1 MASSFLNNLAD
12 QQRKKRDN
20 NAQAKVPV
28 VQSSNSSQKKS
39 QKRGS
44 NFLNDL
50 ASDQIAGRAQRA
62 EERLNSNET
71 LFSLA
76 QRKVAEDRTRRMQA
90 ALQMETANRAQQI
103 TSPNPLQTRPVP
115 KVTFNEPG
123 VQNAYE
129 NYRGEALKYLL
140 DNVKKQNQENKIIR
154 DVQDKAK
161 DDWRAKLNVYNATH
175 EPEQIS
181 NTKPLTI
188 GEKIKNV
195 QEGIS
200 YGIPRG
206 LGYLSAVEAVDELY
220 ARAKAGKNAT
230 PLQLENAHSPSLREA
245 LKRERIA
252 SEAAPNA
259 YAVGNAAGSI
269 GLLVGTGEIAGA
281 ALPAAVPEALVP
293 GITHGATTALQEAG
307 NLATGRTTPSHYAG
321 DIIASAGGGILGGQA
336 AQYVAGHLGKAV
348 TQNPNLRNNKF
359 LRLGV
364 ASAVGAA
371 HSFGRTGA
379 KIASGKNVTF
389 AQAMQDAAID
399 AIFGSV
405 NFILRGGMSKA
416 FNEGTT
422 PGEARIEEKWF
433 KDVSD
438 EDLAKA
444 HRRLYKQ
451 YAPDQINRANF
462 ASEAEYQAAWQE
474 ANDTYAQISREF
486 AWRKAQQ
493 AAGSYNTAAQAKA
506 SGDTKAYATANE
518 AFRRNGTELITLLK
532 DNPDATEAIEALSAI
547 VEAGVDADVP
557 SVSYNAH
564 DNTTDTTPDM
574 GLPAAQPP
582 VNDQLMDLA
591 MQAQGAND
599 GFVNEGFDAAG
610 IEDAPS
616 VEEVNDELGSPFAV
630 YDAETHP
637 GIYLDEETARAAEQ
651 YEAEGYPEEAAEI
664 AQQREE
670 AVEELSQNYGKTG
683 QEAYGN
689 MVDKGPASLI
699 EFQEGFSKLYN
710 AARSLDEGAVAAA
723 RQDSAVAKLTAVQ
736 QDVAVSAGLEDA
748 RIAAK
753 ENTYGREGR
762 EGLQRARSNGDL
774 SQRSGESTGSISGR
788 AKTLGELWGAG
799 GEAADDQSADL
810 QIKSERAAEEILR
823 TARPGQKVYIVEGET
838 EHLQNAR
845 AIDEIGGTHTTY
857 YASKTGDIDA
867 LDHGDYV
874 QVRGSIDHK
883 TGEITVCVNNKYAN
897 AYQIRRHEEVEA
909 AIIDG
914 RIDPKAFIAKAK
926 ERLSENLSQAFD
938 TIASAYGLD
947 PDQAQKEFLCDIGG
961 EINQF
966 RDFVEEG
973 HTEYEDLAYCV
984 DALIEELHPE
994 LDALLDGKLTVHR
1007 SRQPRTV
1014 EYSGNL
1020 SGKVSSNNVS
1030 ESRKNGYSKAFLEA
1044 KPDVEVTVVSDSPI
1058 SGRDNIIN
1066 NAFDNLAEVGTKNDS
1081 GVYGV
1086 FVPEL
1091 GNNVI
1096 VSKNAIKHG
1105 LDRRTGLQ
1113 GVVISKIGSVLKNA
1127 VLINE
1132 VTPRN
1137 QDASDHFILAGI
1149 GQNSFGRYPTIF
1161 HVNRFTNEVEEM
1173 DILYSSNTKK
1183 EPAAFT
1189 ARNQGS
1195 NPPIR
1200 TGSTIKV
1207 SELLELVNETHPQYL
1222 SEDVLRAFGHD
1233 RRPEAKDSG
1242 DILYSSSVQR
1252 QDKTLHDNG
1261 IVVDRDAGVAH
1272 YDYSTKVSWKTPQQ
1286 VDKAVKALMKAN
1298 EVDEETARR
1307 YVESEMS
1314 LTNLILWPENVAAMD
1329 FTADDRYT
1337 AIKKNSDYPQ
1347 GTVDFNNN
1355 CRKRVPFTTLYD
1367 RLQQRN
1373 PDRVFTAE
1381 DLEIIRQEMIEHGY
1395 PVACAFC
1402 YVEERRQHIGEIA
1415 DDFVQLYTNGG
1426 LLKRFEGKKP
1436 YDKLAEAL
1444 DRAKSDDYKPRVA
1457 DLTTYEGLRKLAENH
1472 KGIADAFQIFNNARG
1487 MQSGRLV
1494 EGRAEY
1500 KREILSYTPAQVKRI
1515 NDLGGLR
1522 IFSYSDFEAINLLDL
1537 VQVIQD
1543 ASAVGL
1549 KIQAYTKVPA
1559 FARVVRNTGIKLNRS
1574 LISKGTGIK
1583 YVNGKAELDLD
1594 TVEGI
1599 DVNDPDF
1606 FDSTDD
1612 RDIGNIIIGMSD
1624 DQIHLAMESP
1634 LVDYIIPFHTSL
1646 PREILEK
1653 KNIAHWKN
1661 YKLFQNDKDIAT
1673 GKNAAKNINIYT
1685 DVIDRARDE
1694 GHPITNRQEFQ
1705 EMFFQVAKER
1715 NLIPRFAQ
1723 FLKKDV
1729 HGNYLYTPGY
1739 EKFLIDFKLF
1749 DKNGNIIEQL
1759 PVRPEFDD
1767 AFNTKLMN
1775 DFANGVGY
1783 TAISEELYKDTVKA
1797 LNEKSKGE
1805 KISYSTKLKKQK
1817 KITENAITTLKK
1829 EGYTPR
1835 EVAAAVESGSDYS
1848 YSTRLTPAPKKTIT
1862 AYKAFYAHDGKLYP
1876 PMVSNDDTEVH
1887 NKGVKKVS
1895 GTLKGLE
1902 TPVGV
1907 WIDADVGALALGEDG
1922 KPLRNTKGRLA
1933 VKNDKGG
1940 GTLAFRPGW
1949 HLGLWPD
1956 AKQFNVKDPITGEL
1970 KACMPDGLVFARCSV
1985 AADNDYQ
1992 LEALGYGMKKNGKF
2006 DRTQAGLP
2014 RIPKDGYYMYR
2025 TNVDPTTAP
2034 WIITG
2039 AIKVEEILDDDMA
2052 AEICAKYGITAD
2064 PRASHKKIN
2073 LADYGLKAGP
2083 VTPTEDMDRFLPNDA
2098 VKANAAA
2105 LEAALADPDYADA
2118 YVASPVNFDDPEII
2132 KELERNKQNAAW
2144 YKAAQ
2149 AKYGNKSYPVSN
2161 PNDPLLDQNT
2171 FAYSSK
2177 LSLPTSDT
2185 AGRKLSK
2192 AQQKFFENSA
2202 VRDDEGKLKVVFHG
2216 TSRMDRVGTV
2226 FRADRAT
2233 SGPMS
2238 FFTDNRTIAENYSTG
2253 KQDTSIAYDERYQD
2267 YYTQFRVTRR
2277 GKDMSVS
2284 DLWSRLT
2291 QKEKNKILAAAPHIT
2306 MDDDW
2311 ENIVYDPNSTRG
2323 LGNWDQYLL
2332 RKNGGNALKAL
2343 TESWLEDGNLY
2354 GSEEQFLDVLKM
2366 VGIDDAEYYDP
2377 EATHEGV
2384 YEVYLNIT
2392 RPFDAVNEVTED
2404 FVRGYEEWYA
2414 GQDQE
2419 KYDRLSANAD
2429 MWDKNNQTA
2438 SSFAERMRDDI
2449 ANSRSNAWTSI
2460 PDSMTDYLKSLGY
2473 DGIMDQG
2480 GKGGG
2485 EGHTV
2490 YIPFYPNQIKN
2501 TTNDNPTSENE
2512 DIRYS
2517 SKLNLRN
2524 LTPEE
2529 KERFAQYRK
2538 LLADRRRERK
2548 EISEA
2553 RKKLLKKANKAVRLA
2568 KNRPGYA
2575 SEAIQD
2581 LLKDLDL
2588 VAVGIRSDTKDKLT
2602 QKYFEILEMREQDP
2616 NYAALHSEKDMRKVE
2631 RLFKKQIK
2639 DMDIDEVR
2647 DLITELTALTHYQE
2661 TQNKLFRDSQNRDAA
2676 EAGRQWVK
2684 ELKEIKSLD
2693 ITKGAKQLGA
2703 KYLRNNLSPERAAR
2717 MISGY
2722 KKGSVAEELVRHL
2735 EDGLTAQLSFEQKAD
2750 ALFRPFLEDK
2760 ANADF
2765 VKNASKQTIQ
2775 IADADGVTAMIS
2787 PAMRVALYMHRQN
2800 DDNLTHIASG
2810 GIVVPNPKLYEQGKI
2825 KDAYN
2830 RGRKLRLNPTDID
2843 AIIADMTP
2851 SERAYAD
2858 LLHEFFEAMA
2868 KDAINDTSLTL
2879 DGIFKA
2885 VVEGYFPISTDA
2897 NFLAKAMDLVNDPTL
2912 EGWGNLKARQE
2923 GSVNP
2928 ILLEDATK
2936 VLQRHIK
2943 KTGQY
2948 YGLAVPLRDFQKVY
2962 GYVSSGYESSVQK
2975 AIGEV
2980 WDEETKNYLTQWITD
2995 LNTGGRQAERG
3006 ILEWMRS
3013 AYAGS
3018 VLTFNPSVALKQT
3031 TSYFMAGSILDTG
3044 SLMYGLSHKFT
3055 KADREYMDSIT
3066 PWGWARRQGQSTIE
3080 LGDMAKRRDFA
3091 SRLPNWNQ
3099 AMDVFTTDQLFMA
3112 AENAVRKEHPGL
3124 KRGDKAYDE
3133 ALAEKYNQ
3141 VLWRTQPQ
3149 YDAMFRPE
3157 YLRKT
3162 DIGSRTFGMFKTESM
3177 QMSGELID
3185 AFSQWK
3191 ADSRRAKDGT
3201 DETRRAKSDSAKNF
3215 YKTFASWVA
3224 SNMAFAVMGTALNI
3238 VLLHKAKN
3246 YRDEKGEIDLK
3257 TLAEKTALN
3266 FLGSSMGGFF
3276 YGSTV
3281 YDIGQYIYNAVKGQ
3295 KPTWY
3300 DIEAPGL
3307 SLINDAINDMG
3318 NLIGVF
3324 TGGDANREAVTKAI
3338 AKFALSASKFTHGGF
3353 AENIYNMLN
3362 SIYLY
3367 MQDIRNGV
3375 LGSYEAGENLFGL
3388 KDTAP
3393 TKDQYAKQALDAY
3406 SKGNEKKGDRAL
3418 DKTGKTQLEKALG
3431 AEAKKDENGE
3441 TISGSKQQDAIRK
3454 INELDMADEYKVK
3467 LIETMYPKVE
3477 ISDAVALED
3486 VSLDEVISL
3495 QDAKVEGGQAGAS
3508 KWLIEADLS
3517 EESKQI
3523 LWETALGYSPK
3534 TYEKNVGKYTG
3545 APTRSGPIVQAGDI
3559 ETPNWDTEEYWT
3571 GGTPGWRPHSHE
3583 RYFPQPGVHEV
3594 KKGES
3599 LDIGK
3604 PIGTWSGQQLA
3615 ALISATNAKTPK
3627 ERNDIVIDY
3636 INENVPKN
3644 GMTLSEIF
3652 RMQDE
3657 HFPSIV
3663 VKAAFDRLPLSERF
3677 GYIMENWPMWV
3688 TEKYRDQYESQ
3699 FESGTMEIPPEKELM
3714 QFINARWAA
3723 LEPYY

>member
-1 MASSFLNNLAD
+1 MAEISWDSLSNRKKNNVYKAINNMRSKTSRENNLYVDKDNRASLPSTGTSRKAAAVQPSSAITGNDVKSAILDARSRTGYNPYAD
-12 QQRKKRDN
+12 QDALRTLAAQSVKRE
-20 NAQAKVPV
+20 Q
-28 VQSSNSSQKKS
+28 
-39 QKRGS
+39 
-44 NFLNDL
+44 
-50 ASDQIAGRAQRA
+50 
-62 EERLNSNET
+62 EERNRQIQN
-71 LFSLA
+71 
-76 QRKVAEDRTRRMQA
+76 
-90 ALQMETANRAQQI
+90 ALQTN
-103 TSPNPLQTRPVP
+103 
-115 KVTFNEPG
+115 
-123 VQNAYE
+123 VQNRFDVLSGRSASAPVTRFADPAMQRDYKQYE
-129 NYRGEALKYLL
+129 SNALKNVL
-140 DNVKKQNQENKIIR
+140 DNVVQQNKMREPVDR
-154 DVQDKAK
+154 VREKAN
-161 DDWRAKLNVYNATH
+161 DNIVAKLNRYNATH
-175 EPEQIS
+175 EPEYLE
-181 NTKPLTI
+181 NTKPKTLREKAEDIRSGISAGFMQGSGIVPAEEALNMLLERATGQKNTPAYEDSRLVREAQGLTPRAFAAGNVAGNIAKMSVI
-188 GEKIKNV
+188 GEGLNAV
-195 QEGIS
+195 PQVAAL
-200 YGIPRG
+200 PRALQTG
-206 LGYLSAVEAVDELY
+206 LTMGASSAVGDIGNVATGRITPSRYAKNILASTAGGAAGGAVSNYVGGNIAKMLTDKKMMTPFMEFVRQTASGTAFGAGDVAARQGIAAVTGDREAMMTPEEVRQQLISSFGFSMINGAIRTMESTAAAKANLQRQVDGAREAYQRLTAGTYTEEEFIQRINTLMQYTDELRGSINNQY
-220 ARAKAGKNAT
+220 LAGNQNAVNNMNDA
-230 PLQLENAHSPSLREA
+230 LDVIQESLRE
-245 LKRERIA
+245 RINYVDAARAGAAA
-252 SEAAPNA
+252 S
-259 YAVGNAAGSI
+259 NAAGNLGSNI
-269 GLLVGTGEIAGA
+269 LVDNINGNEYGNSPAPIAPITEPPAPQGTSQTQAISSEAVIPSSSPVVTA
-281 ALPAAVPEALVP
+281 ADATARMNDTQVPNTNERLM
-293 GITHGATTALQEAG
+293 
-307 NLATGRTTPSHYAG
+307 NLAE
-321 DIIASAGGGILGGQA
+321 Q
-336 AQYVAGHLGKAV
+336 
-348 TQNPNLRNNKF
+348 
-359 LRLGV
+359 
-364 ASAVGAA
+364 
-371 HSFGRTGA
+371 
-379 KIASGKNVTF
+379 
-389 AQAMQDAAID
+389 AQAP
-399 AIFGSV
+399 
-405 NFILRGGMSKA
+405 
-416 FNEGTT
+416 T
-422 PGEARIEEKWF
+422 
-433 KDVSD
+433 
-438 EDLAKA
+438 
-444 HRRLYKQ
+444 
-451 YAPDQINRANF
+451 
-462 ASEAEYQAAWQE
+462 
-474 ANDTYAQISREF
+474 
-486 AWRKAQQ
+486 
-493 AAGSYNTAAQAKA
+493 
-506 SGDTKAYATANE
+506 
-518 AFRRNGTELITLLK
+518 
-532 DNPDATEAIEALSAI
+532 
-547 VEAGVDADVP
+547 
-557 SVSYNAH
+557 
-564 DNTTDTTPDM
+564 
-574 GLPAAQPP
+574 
-582 VNDQLMDLA
+582 
-591 MQAQGAND
+591 
-599 GFVNEGFDAAG
+599 
-610 IEDAPS
+610 
-616 VEEVNDELGSPFAV
+616 VEEINEELGSPFGV
-630 YDAETHP
+630 YDASKEQ
-637 GIYLDEETARAAEQ
+637 GVYLDPEADPREGFTVDMPAEEPAETPV
-651 YEAEGYPEEAAEI
+651 EAQV
-664 AQQREE
+664 QQNREV
-670 AVEELSQNYGKTG
+670 ALEELADSFDKTGKEAYLNMYGKG
-683 QEAYGN
+683 
-689 MVDKGPASLI
+689 GPESVL
-699 EFQEGFSKLYN
+699 EYHNGFNKLYD
-710 AARSLDEGAVAAA
+710 AAKNIDPEALEVA
-723 RQDSAVAKLTAVQ
+723 RQDPAVQ
-736 QDVAVSAGLEDA
+736 KLSYEQRLVAESAGLEDA

-753 ENTYGREGR
+753 EIAYGREGR
-762 EGLQRARSNGDL
+762 EGLP
-774 SQRSGESTGSISGR
+774 STGSIRNVAQRAGEPVSRIQETARRVGEIWPSENVADPEGKNLQTGR
-788 AKTLGELWGAG
+788 RVEARELVSSASENQPAYLLGSDTESTSTAKAML
-799 GEAADDQSADL
+799 EAAGY
-810 QIKSERAAEEILR
+810 KGTMYVSERGGMHVVD
-823 TARPGQKVYIVEGET
+823 PDGT
-838 EHLQNAR
+838 EHFA
-845 AIDEIGGTHTTY
+845 
-857 YASKTGDIDA
+857 
-867 LDHGDYV
+867 
-874 QVRGSIDHK
+874 RGSMDRA
-883 TGEITVCVNNKYAN
+883 TGEITVCANNP
-897 AYQIRRHEEVEA
+897 
-909 AIIDG
+909 D
-914 RIDPKAFIAKAK
+914 
-926 ERLSENLSQAFD
+926 
-938 TIASAYGLD
+938 ASAHQIAGHEIAERAFYEGKISQD
-947 PDQAQKEFLCDIGG
+947 DIYD
-961 EINQF
+961 
-966 RDFVEEG
+966 R
-973 HTEYEDLAYCV
+973 A
-984 DALIEELHPE
+984 
-994 LDALLDGKLTVHR
+994 
-1007 SRQPRTV
+1007 RQ
-1014 EYSGNL
+1014 
-1020 SGKVSSNNVS
+1020 
-1030 ESRKNGYSKAFLEA
+1030 
-1044 KPDVEVTVVSDSPI
+1044 
-1058 SGRDNIIN
+1058 
-1066 NAFDNLAEVGTKNDS
+1066 
-1081 GVYGV
+1081 
-1086 FVPEL
+1086 
-1091 GNNVI
+1091 
-1096 VSKNAIKHG
+1096 
-1105 LDRRTGLQ
+1105 
-1113 GVVISKIGSVLKNA
+1113 KNA
-1127 VLINE
+1127 VLPRVLDALALTYFENTYPEDVVSAYYKMQIGEIGEDTPEASAALDKYLEARKEMLCDISGGIDQFTGDEWDSDLKVEIETAIKHVRPIINE
-1132 VTPRN
+1132 ALGGALDAKPDMTSAEG
-1137 QDASDHFILAGI
+1137 ASDKLAYSEAIGGNGIEGYSEHQIDNWKTSKQIVVYENDEQARSFIKEALSNPEINKKIYFGRVSKPLAEKIKTKTGVDVEGYNCGISAYEIRKILLNSHGSTDQEGLRGQRQITEDDILNIPRVIAAPDDIHLSDKTYEGRPVIVFEKVINGRNTVVTYVSKKHHDLSVQTMYAGAKKGSLSSSPSGDNSFSHTSETSRGTASSEAIIAKKITIDNKDIKDLSGAGI
-1149 GQNSFGRYPTIF
+1149 Q
-1161 HVNRFTNEVEEM
+1161 
-1173 DILYSSNTKK
+1173 L
-1183 EPAAFT
+1183 
-1189 ARNQGS
+1189 
-1195 NPPIR
+1195 
-1200 TGSTIKV
+1200 
-1207 SELLELVNETHPQYL
+1207 
-1222 SEDVLRAFGHD
+1222 
-1233 RRPEAKDSG
+1233 DS
-1242 DILYSSSVQR
+1242 
-1252 QDKTLHDNG
+1252 
-1261 IVVDRDAGVAH
+1261 DAGVAH

-1286 VDKAVKALMKAN
+1286 VDKAVNALMKAN
-1298 EVDEETARR
+1298 GVDEKTARR

-1314 LTNLILWPENVAAMD
+1314 LTNLILRPENVAAMD

-1415 DDFVQLYTNGG
+1415 DDFAQLYNNGG
-1426 LLKRFEGKKP
+1426 LLERFEGKKP
-1436 YDKLAEAL
+1436 YEKLKEAL
-1444 DRAKSDDYKPRVA
+1444 DRAKNDPYKPRVA

-1583 YVNGKAELDLD
+1583 YVNGKPELDLD

-1624 DQIHLAMESP
+1624 DQIHLAMESSF
-1634 LVDYIIPFHTSL
+1634 VDYIIPFHTSL

-1783 TAISEELYKDTVKA
+1783 TAISEKLYKDTVKA

-1817 KITENAITTLKK
+1817 KITENAIT
-1829 EGYTPR
+1829 
-1835 EVAAAVESGSDYS
+1835 
-1848 YSTRLTPAPKKTIT
+1848 
-1862 AYKAFYAHDGKLYP
+1862 
-1876 PMVSNDDTEVH
+1876 
-1887 NKGVKKVS
+1887 
-1895 GTLKGLE
+1895 
-1902 TPVGV
+1902 
-1907 WIDADVGALALGEDG
+1907 
-1922 KPLRNTKGRLA
+1922 
-1933 VKNDKGG
+1933 
-1940 GTLAFRPGW
+1940 
-1949 HLGLWPD
+1949 
-1956 AKQFNVKDPITGEL
+1956 
-1970 KACMPDGLVFARCSV
+1970 
-1985 AADNDYQ
+1985 
-1992 LEALGYGMKKNGKF
+1992 
-2006 DRTQAGLP
+2006 
-2014 RIPKDGYYMYR
+2014 
-2025 TNVDPTTAP
+2025 
-2034 WIITG
+2034 
-2039 AIKVEEILDDDMA
+2039 
-2052 AEICAKYGITAD
+2052 
-2064 PRASHKKIN
+2064 
-2073 LADYGLKAGP
+2073 
-2083 VTPTEDMDRFLPNDA
+2083 
-2098 VKANAAA
+2098 
-2105 LEAALADPDYADA
+2105 
-2118 YVASPVNFDDPEII
+2118 
-2132 KELERNKQNAAW
+2132 
-2144 YKAAQ
+2144 
-2149 AKYGNKSYPVSN
+2149 
-2161 PNDPLLDQNT
+2161 
-2171 FAYSSK
+2171 
-2177 LSLPTSDT
+2177 SLPTSDT
-2185 AGRKLSK
+2185 TGRELSK

-2202 VRDDEGKLKVVFHG
+2202 VRDDEGKLKPVFHG

-2311 ENIVYDPNSTRG
+2311 ENIVYDPDSTRG

-2366 VGIDDAEYYDP
+2366 VGVDDAEYYDP

-2538 LLADRRRERK
+2538 LLAERRRERK
-2548 EISEA
+2548 EVSEA
-2553 RKKLLKKANKAVRLA
+2553 RKKLLRKANEAVRLA

-2575 SEAIQD
+2575 SEATQE

-2602 QKYFEILEMREQDP
+2602 QKYFEILEMREKDP

-2639 DMDIDEVR
+2639 DMSLDEVR
-2647 DLITELTALTHYQE
+2647 DMITELTALTHYQE
-2661 TQNKLFRDSQNRDAA
+2661 TQNKLLKDSQNRDAA
-2676 EAGRQWVK
+2676 EVGRQWVK
-2684 ELKEIKSLD
+2684 DLKAMKPLD
-2693 ITKGAKQLGA
+2693 VSNGVKQLSA

-2722 KKGSVAEELVRHL
+2722 KKGSAAEELVRNL

-2775 IADADGVTAMIS
+2775 IEDKDGITAMIS

-2800 DDNLTHIASG
+2800 SDNLNHIASG
-2810 GIVVPNPKLYEQGKI
+2810 GIVVPNEKLYEQGKI

-2830 RGRKLRLNPTDID
+2830 RGRRLKLKPTEIDDI
-2843 AIIADMTP
+2843 IKDMTP
-2851 SERAYAD
+2851 AEKAYAD
-2858 LLHEFFEAMA
+2858 LLHDFFEGMA
-2868 KDAINDTSLTL
+2868 KDAINETSLTL

-2885 VVEGYFPISTDA
+2885 VVDGYFPISTDA

-2923 GSVNP
+2923 DSVNP

-2948 YGLAVPLRDFQKVY
+2948 AGLAIPLRDFQKVY
-2962 GYVSSGYESSVQK
+2962 GYVSGGYESSVQK

-2995 LNTGGRQAERG
+2995 LNTGGRRAETG

-3031 TSYFMAGSILDTG
+3031 TSYLMAGSILDTG

-3080 LGDMAKRRDFA
+3080 LGDLAKRRDFA
-3091 SRLPNWNQ
+3091 AKLPNWNQ
-3099 AMDVFTTDQLFMA
+3099 AMDVFTTDQLFLA
-3112 AENAVRKEHPGL
+3112 AENAVKKEYPDL
-3124 KRGDKAYDE
+3124 KRGDKEYDA

-3185 AFSQWK
+3185 SYAQWR
-3191 ADSRRAKDGT
+3191 ADSERAKDGK
-3201 DETRRAKSDSAKNF
+3201 DETKKAKSESAKNF
-3215 YKTFASWVA
+3215 YRTFASWVA
-3224 SNMAFAVMGTALNI
+3224 SNMAFAVLGTALN
-3238 VLLHKAKN
+3238 LALMHKAKN
-3246 YRDEKGEIDLK
+3246 YRNDRGEVDLK

-3281 YDIGQYIYNAVKGQ
+3281 YDLGQYIYNAVKGQ

-3307 SLINDAINDMG
+3307 SLINDAINNLG

-3324 TGGDANREAVTKAI
+3324 TSGDANREAITKAI
-3338 AKFALSASKFTHGGF
+3338 AKFTLSASKFTPAGF
-3353 AENIYNMLN
+3353 AENLYNMFN
-3362 SIYLY
+3362 SVYLY
-3367 MQDIRNGV
+3367 TQDIREGV
-3375 LGSYEAGENLFGL
+3375 FGSYEAGKNLLGL
-3388 KDTAP
+3388 KDTSP
-3393 TKDQYAKQALDAY
+3393 TKEQYANRAVDAAV
-3406 SKGNEKKGDRAL
+3406 KGNYEKAAKAL
-3418 DKTGKTQLEKALG
+3418 ERTNKDNLSKALG
-3431 AEAKKDENGE
+3431 TKVTDKMLARFIENPEDIANYVSYTQDGVEPSIGDVKDKGF
-3441 TISGSKQQDAIRK
+3441 SSF
-3454 INELDMADEYKVK
+3454 VK
-3467 LIETMYPKVE
+3467 LRESIGDPDRGSNWHHIVE
-3477 ISDAVALED
+3477 QEQGPGEGNLNTFKADQINNVNNIISIPSGAKD
-3486 VSLDEVISL
+3486 VH
-3495 QDAKVEGGQAGAS
+3495 QDITKYYNSVQDFTGGKTVRQWLAS
-3508 KWLIEADLS
+3508 KSFDEQWKFGIDKLREYGDVVPT
-3517 EESKQI
+3517 ERGWI
-3523 LWETALGYSPK
+3523 LVPDEDKIA
-3534 TYEKNVGKYTG
+3534 EK
-3545 APTRSGPIVQAGDI
+3545 I
-3559 ETPNWDTEEYWT
+3559 
-3571 GGTPGWRPHSHE
+3571 
-3583 RYFPQPGVHEV
+3583 
-3594 KKGES
+3594 
-3599 LDIGK
+3599 
-3604 PIGTWSGQQLA
+3604 
-3615 ALISATNAKTPK
+3615 
-3627 ERNDIVIDY
+3627 
-3636 INENVPKN
+3636 
-3644 GMTLSEIF
+3644 
-3652 RMQDE
+3652 
-3657 HFPSIV
+3657 
-3663 VKAAFDRLPLSERF
+3663 PLSEGTGESESTASKLKAEMTGEGVQSDDRYVYLINEVKAGNLTGEEVKEWAETTLAKNKDF
-3677 GYIMENWPMWV
+3677 KAWKDAGYASYDYVKYKADLEAF
-3688 TEKYRDQYESQ
+3688 EKLEDKKRKQAVETYVSKISDKKKRLKVWTIILGRKES
-3699 FESGTMEIPPEKELM
+3699 TCP
-3714 QFINARWAA
+3714 
-3723 LEPYY
+3723 